1 MFGTSIQSYM
11 MGDFIEILI
20 KVKEIEAEV
29 EDGDNL
35 TRFFYVLKRF
45 NGGKNINIKFKEKME
60 KYFEYRW
67 KNHKN

>member
-1 MFGTSIQSYM
+1 M